1 MAHPNTERLID
12 YWRAR
17 RGPRAAPTRAAI
29 DPADFAELMPQ
40 VFIAGRTGI
49 GQYPL
54 RLAGG
59 FVADLH
65 GRDLRQENLL
75 TLWSQAARPRLS
87 TALEI
92 ARRRAEPFVAEAD
105 AESREGDL
113 IGMEVLFAPLIGP
126 SGETDRIIGLYQ
138 PLSMMGR
145 LRGRPAERLHIRSMG
160 PAEGPAVPR
169 LRLATLDGRLI
180 A

>member
-29 DPADFAELMPQ
+29 DPADFAELMAQ
-40 VFIAGRTGI
+40 VFIAGRMGL

-65 GRDLRQENLL
+65 GRDLRQENLVS
-75 TLWSQAARPRLS
+75 LWGRDDRARLI

-92 ARRRAEPFVAEAD
+92 ARRRAEPFVVEAEA
-105 AESREGDL
+105 ETREGDTL
-113 IGMEVLFAPLIGP
+113 GVEILFAPLIGP
-126 SGETDRIIGLYQ
+126 SGETDRVIGLYQ
-138 PLSMMGR
+138 PLSLTGR
-145 LRGRPAERLHIRSMG
+145 LRGRAIERLTIRHMA
-160 PAEGPAVPR
+160 PAEGPNVPR
-169 LRLATLDGRLI
+169 LRLATLDGRQI